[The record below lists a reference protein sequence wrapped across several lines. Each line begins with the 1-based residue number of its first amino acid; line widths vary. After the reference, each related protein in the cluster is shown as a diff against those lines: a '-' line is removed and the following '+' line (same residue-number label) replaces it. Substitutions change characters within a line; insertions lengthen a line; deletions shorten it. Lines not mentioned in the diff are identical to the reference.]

1 MVGDDSAS
9 IRRRQYLSYAS
20 SVPFLA
26 AGIVGL
32 VTNQPYIA
40 VLGTIGIYALVN
52 ATSLI
57 DEIEPSGEG
66 LEDRL

>member
-1 MVGDDSAS
+1 MNGYDSAS
-9 IRRRQYLSYAS
+9 IRKRQYLSYAC
-20 SVPFLA
+20 SVPFITTGVI
-26 AGIVGL
+26 GI

-57 DEIEPSGEG
+57 DELEPEKG
-66 LEDRL
+66 LEELL